1 MWILFAED
9 LQNFFGVAVVLGE
22 DDGLAQLLPV
32 VDLQAIGHQQ
42 VQGQTDGVLVE
53 QPLVEGGGLNPLG
66 QLPVLVSKSGLILR
80 LFLLGQVGVGNA
92 LLQEFQL
99 ALHGEEVHQ
108 KTVLY
113 RLGQL
118 VAVGGH
124 AALQFKDLI
133 GVLIDL
139 VFRGGGE
146 AHQRG
151 IEVVKNVPVL
161 VVDGTVG
168 LVTDD

>member
-66 QLPVLVSKSGLILR
+66 QLPVLVGEGGLILR
-80 LFLLGQVGVGNA
+80 LFLLG
-92 LLQEFQL
+92 
-99 ALHGEEVHQ
+99 
-108 KTVLY
+108 
-113 RLGQL
+113 
-118 VAVGGH
+118 
-124 AALQFKDLI
+124 
-133 GVLIDL
+133 
-139 VFRGGGE
+139 
-146 AHQRG
+146 
-151 IEVVKNVPVL
+151 
-161 VVDGTVG
+161 
-168 LVTDD
+168 